1 MSEEE
6 HDTADEA
13 QRVTVER
20 RGHVLLFGLN
30 RADKM
35 NAVDQ
40 AMVGQLNAAYTLLE
54 TEDEFRCGV
63 LFAHGPNFT
72 SGLNLAYFAERWERG
87 ENPFAPSEGQI
98 DPWGLVGRPR
108 RKPVVCA
115 VQGRCYTL
123 GIELLL
129 AADVR
134 IGAEGTRFAQL
145 EVQRGIY
152 PVGGA
157 TLRFAQEVGWGNAM
171 RWLLTGDEYGAAEA
185 LRIGLLQEVV
195 PLGEQLERAL
205 AIADRIAAA
214 APVGVRATRDSARQT
229 LEEGYQAALRRMIP
243 DLAHMLRTTQDAKE
257 GVRSF
262 IERRAAVFSGP

>member
-1 MSEEE
+1 M
-6 HDTADEA
+6 TDEA

-20 RGHVLLFGLN
+20 RGHVLLLGLN
-30 RADKM
+30 RADKA
-35 NAVDQ
+35 NAFDQ
-40 AMVGQLNAAYTLLE
+40 AMVDQLGAAYTVLE
-54 TEDEFRCGV
+54 TEDALRCGV
-63 LFAHGPNFT
+63 LFAHGPHFT
-72 SGLNLAYFAERWERG
+72 AGLNLAYFAEHWEKG
-87 ENPFAPSEGQI
+87 ENPFAPSEGQV

-115 VQGRCYTL
+115 VHGRCYTL

-171 RWLLTGDEYGAAEA
+171 RWLLTGDEYDAAEA
-185 LRIGLLQEVV
+185 LRIGLVQEVV
-195 PLGEQLERAL
+195 PPGKQLDRAL
-205 AIADRIAAA
+205 AIAERISVA
-214 APVGVRATRDSARQT
+214 APAGVRAIRDSARQA
-229 LEEGYQAALRRMIP
+229 LEEGYQAALGRMLPHLTHI
-243 DLAHMLRTTQDAKE
+243 LRTTQDSQE
-257 GVRSF
+257 GVLSF
-262 IERRAAVFSGP
+262 IERRAAVFTGL